1 MPLLIMNRQ
10 GYSGENV
17 SPRNISIGISRIGSP
32 TNGLS
37 EEDEVDLKMELAKTE
52 DEIQTLRQV
61 LLAKEKYAMDIKR
74 QLGMG
79 PFSEIKQNLSKGWQ
93 EVQTSNAY
101 LTASATLEDISQ
113 SNVYKRTQEN
123 ISNAGQ
129 MTSAALSTMGVAIT
143 RRLGDMRAL
152 PLPSP
157 PRPSLGHSISVPAMS
172 MRHSNTFKSFE
183 DMVGSV
189 KNKVSMSRGND
200 GEVSGPSPA
209 FGVFQHHQTPNKKG
223 FPSSIFERV

>member
-17 SPRNISIGISRIGSP
+17 SPRNISIGISGIGSP

-37 EEDEVDLKMELAKTE
+37 EEDEFDLKMELAKTE

-61 LLAKEKYAMDIKR
+61 LLAKEKYAMDIRR
-74 QLGMG
+74 QLGTG

-113 SNVYKRTQEN
+113 SNVYKRTQES

-129 MTSAALSTMGVAIT
+129 MTSAALSTVGVAIT
-143 RRLGDMRAL
+143 RRLGDMRYPQL
-152 PLPSP
+152 IL
-157 PRPSLGHSISVPAMS
+157 LH
-172 MRHSNTFKSFE
+172 TLLF
-183 DMVGSV
+183 
-189 KNKVSMSRGND
+189 
-200 GEVSGPSPA
+200 
-209 FGVFQHHQTPNKKG
+209 
-223 FPSSIFERV
+223 FPSSFTTSITHLSTSSVHPSYRHFVLIH

>member
-17 SPRNISIGISRIGSP
+17 SPRNISIGISGIGSP

-37 EEDEVDLKMELAKTE
+37 EEDEFDLKMELAKTE

-61 LLAKEKYAMDIKR
+61 LLAKEKYAMDIRR
-74 QLGMG
+74 QLGTG

-113 SNVYKRTQEN
+113 SNVYKRTQES

-129 MTSAALSTMGVAIT
+129 MTSAALSTVGVAIT

-157 PRPSLGHSISVPAMS
+157 PRRTSPSLGHSISVPAMS
-172 MRHSNTFKSFE
+172 MRHSNTFKSF
-183 DMVGSV
+183 
-189 KNKVSMSRGND
+189 
-200 GEVSGPSPA
+200 
-209 FGVFQHHQTPNKKG
+209 
-223 FPSSIFERV
+223 

>member
-1 MPLLIMNRQ
+1 MQSVSPQLLAKRDC
-10 GYSGENV
+10 GENV
-17 SPRNISIGISRIGSP
+17 SPRNISIGISGIGSP
-32 TNGLS
+32 TTGLS
-37 EEDEVDLKMELAKTE
+37 EEDELDLKMELAKTE

-113 SNVYKRTQEN
+113 SNVYKRTQES

-129 MTSAALSTMGVAIT
+129 MTSAALSTVGVAIS
-143 RRLGDMRAL
+143 RRLGDMRYPQL
-152 PLPSP
+152 IL
-157 PRPSLGHSISVPAMS
+157 LH
-172 MRHSNTFKSFE
+172 TLLF
-183 DMVGSV
+183 
-189 KNKVSMSRGND
+189 
-200 GEVSGPSPA
+200 
-209 FGVFQHHQTPNKKG
+209 
-223 FPSSIFERV
+223 FPSSFTTSITHLSTSCVHPSYRHFVLIH

>member
-101 LTASATLEDISQ
+101 
-113 SNVYKRTQEN
+113 KRTQEN

-143 RRLGDMRAL
+143 RRLGDMR
-152 PLPSP
+152 
-157 PRPSLGHSISVPAMS
+157 
-172 MRHSNTFKSFE
+172 HSNTFKSFE

-200 GEVSGPSPA
+200 GEVSGFGRSPSQNSGS
-209 FGVFQHHQTPNKKG
+209 F
-223 FPSSIFERV
+223 